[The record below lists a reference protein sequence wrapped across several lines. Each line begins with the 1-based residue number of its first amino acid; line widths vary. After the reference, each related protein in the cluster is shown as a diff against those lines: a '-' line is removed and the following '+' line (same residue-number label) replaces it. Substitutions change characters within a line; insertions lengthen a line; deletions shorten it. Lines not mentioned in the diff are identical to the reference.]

1 MGFFAFA
8 QLDEVY
14 HRVKANALRNGV
26 PGASTVLIFV
36 SPDADA
42 LCALR
47 ILVVVEGCHG
57 GFRQPLMRDGGIE
70 LPEIGHE
77 CANSGHGLNS
87 PGSAS
92 NLLKSD
98 CIAHKVV
105 PVAGY
110 TDLSEANEDHVEANE
125 ELRSI
130 IMLNCGGLVDLTEMF
145 SLSEEMTVYVCDSH
159 RPLSLQG
166 LFGHDQIMFLDDGD
180 VDQLSALREAVEELE
195 FAETDSEADE
205 NAEEEG
211 SDSEASESEG
221 ENEDPAED
229 DEVGEVDEKDDEH
242 RKPGKRKKRPA
253 DEAMEV
259 ISPPTKKV
267 RASERRRRRK
277 QQQRLIAE
285 YYAEGAY
292 YGMSVAG
299 IIYTMASQL
308 GRASND
314 FVWLS
319 IIGLSDQY
327 LHDRIDQ
334 RRYLSQVDT
343 YKDEVARFNIRHGA
357 GGDENDDIDSLFGES
372 GTKLGPGSAII
383 RNADDHAIRCDDEFR
398 LMLLRHWT
406 LYESMYH
413 SGYVA
418 TKLGIW
424 KERGRQRLTNLLV
437 KMGLPHKESQQRFTE
452 MNITFKRTIRDKLS
466 SVAPRYNMSEI
477 IFPSFCK
484 SFGYKGVVSAPD
496 TVYALTALLDWG
508 AEWISRHSVIAYSES
523 MGSVSSR
530 LGRPGGGRDENS
542 ELGTGGLA
550 GVGVGTRTGMAAVAM
565 RTGDSIHDDGGKSDE
580 DDEDLAEE
588 EQERR
593 KKEKQRAWV
602 RNFYVAY
609 DALDSFDIL
618 QQGIQLSMNFQKIL
632 VRTGVAVLEKKLTQ
646 TLRTFQLAVLTGE
659 GLGSAIDGSGALTD
673 ESDFSLFGR
682 SPAHLGRLA
691 KFLMDAFREYRQK
704 ELPLVIAAFNT
715 VADAYLVIGFTGSTK
730 GGIVRKNTF
739 GPAFQRAAQRTNA
752 RIRHDS
758 FETSVMEVRKE
769 DLTDFLE
776 SLQLSMQ

>member
-47 ILVVVEGCHG
+47 ILV
-57 GFRQPLMRDGGIE
+57 
-70 LPEIGHE
+70 
-77 CANSGHGLNS
+77 
-87 PGSAS
+87 

-180 VDQLSALREAVEELE
+180 VDQMSDLREAVEELE

-211 SDSEASESEG
+211 SDSEASASEG
-221 ENEDPAED
+221 ENEDPTEE

-242 RKPGKRKKRPA
+242 RKPGKRKKPPA
-253 DEAMEV
+253 DEAMEI

-334 RRYLSQVDT
+334 RRYLSQVET
-343 YKDEVARFNIRHGA
+343 YKDEVARFNIRHG

-372 GTKLGPGSAII
+372 ATKSGPGSAII

-413 SGYVA
+413 SSYVA

-452 MNITFKRTIRDKLS
+452 MNITFKRSIRDKLS

-508 AEWISRHSVIAYSES
+508 AEWITRHSAIAYSEG
-523 MGSVSSR
+523 MRPVSSR
-530 LGRPGGGRDENS
+530 LGRPGGGRDETS

-565 RTGDSIHDDGGKSDE
+565 RTGDSIHDDGNKSDE

-618 QQGIQLSMNFQKIL
+618 QQGIQLSMNFQRIL
-632 VRTGVAVLEKKLTQ
+632 VRTGVSVLEKKLTQ

-673 ESDFSLFGR
+673 ENDFSLFGR

-704 ELPLVIAAFNT
+704 DLPLVIAAFNT

-730 GGIVRKNTF
+730 GGVVRKNTF

-776 SLQLSMQ
+776 SLQLFMQ